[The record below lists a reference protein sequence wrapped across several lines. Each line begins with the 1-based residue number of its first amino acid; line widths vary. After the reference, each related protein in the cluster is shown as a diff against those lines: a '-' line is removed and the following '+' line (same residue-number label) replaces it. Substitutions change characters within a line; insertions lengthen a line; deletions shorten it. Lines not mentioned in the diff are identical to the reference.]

1 MGIKIPGTAFKGVSS
16 FGSSA
21 PEAGFYAVN
30 VVNIETSP
38 KDKPGT
44 RRFHVQFENGFK
56 MFEFVHLAFD
66 DNGQALAGLTENQTR
81 GRMAGLRTI
90 LESLGYTSE
99 DIENAGEIND
109 AWFLAGQNGNR
120 HGYVEFTPGQRG
132 VQGSYSSIDQWITKA
147 RYDALVSSGQDIKE
161 KVEVAPA
168 ASVAPAAPVP
178 TNGAA
183 APAAGVALPPPPS
196 AAQNIVS

>member
-21 PEAGFYAVN
+21 PEAGFYSVN
-30 VVNIETSP
+30 IVNIETSP

-81 GRMAGLRTI
+81 GRMAGIRTI
-90 LESLGYTSE
+90 LESVGYSAE

-109 AWFLAGQNGNR
+109 AWFLSGQNGGR

-132 VQGSYSSIDQWITKA
+132 VQGSYSSIDQWTTKA
-147 RYDALVSSGQDIKE
+147 RYDALVAAGKAVKE
-161 KVEVAPA
+161 PVA
-168 ASVAPAAPVP
+168 AAPVATSTVP
-178 TNGAA
+178 TNGVSV
-183 APAAGVALPPPPS
+183 PTAGVVLPPPPS
-196 AAQNIVS
+196 AAQSIVS

>member
-30 VVNIETSP
+30 IVNIETSP

-66 DNGQALAGLTENQTR
+66 DNGQPLAGLTENQTR

-109 AWFLAGQNGNR
+109 AWFLSGQNGGR

-132 VQGSYSSIDQWITKA
+132 VPGSYSSIDQWITKS
-147 RYDALVSSGQDIKE
+147 RYEALVAAGKTVKE
-161 KVEVAPA
+161 TVEVAEEA
-168 ASVAPAAPVP
+168 APAVP
-178 TNGAA
+178 SNGAA
-183 APAAGVALPPPPS
+183 APTAGVALPPPPS